1 MRIVQTNSGM
11 RPQLIPGARMLWIVA
26 MKLIPPKSV
35 EAPVRW
41 MNTIQASIP
50 PCGV

>member
-1 MRIVQTNSGM
+1 MSTVHTNSGM

-26 MKLIPPKSV
+26 MKLIAPTSV

-41 MNTIQASIP
+41 MNTIQASTP
-50 PCGV
+50 PCGA